1 MRDSIGGV
9 YLFNIVILFIILF
22 TGIMCMTVNRTKAY
36 SVKDAMIQ
44 AIELNSGVETTAFSG
59 EASGIMVDIGEIAS
73 NFAYR
78 ETGDCNR
85 NSDEKNYIG
94 FDRTGKQ
101 DSNSSNTS
109 ICVRKVIVNKSEDV
123 FALYDEDY
131 YLSGEA
137 PSGCYYS
144 VKLFYS
150 LGIPILKEVFSFSV
164 QGETKTVYGEN
175 CK

>member
-44 AIELNSGVETTAFSG
+44 EIELNDGLNLSGNIANI
-59 EASGIMVDIGEIAS
+59 AEIARDFS
-73 NFAYR
+73 YR
-78 ETGDCNR
+78 TIGNCDTG
-85 NSDEKNYIG
+85 YIG
-94 FDRTGKQ
+94 FDRDGNP
-101 DSNSSNTS
+101 DSSNSS
-109 ICVRKVIVNKSEDV
+109 ICIRKVIINDPANV
-123 FALYDEDY
+123 FDGYSDTS
-131 YLSGEA
+131 YLDDEA

-144 VKLFYS
+144 VELFYS
-150 LGIPILKEVFSFSV
+150 LGIPILKEVFGFSV
-164 QGETKTVYGEN
+164 QSETKTVYGEN